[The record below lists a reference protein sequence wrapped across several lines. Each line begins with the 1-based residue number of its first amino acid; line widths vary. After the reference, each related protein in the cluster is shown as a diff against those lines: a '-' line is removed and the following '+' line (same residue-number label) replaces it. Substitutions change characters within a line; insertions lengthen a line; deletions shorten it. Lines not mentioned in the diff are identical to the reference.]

1 LSFRVAN
8 LSQFPS
14 LRKEIVPAKTTPAFD
29 PPQALPRMTPRAKP
43 IVEEPMPGVCCP
55 RALIFSRW
63 ESNMK
68 LVGLCSI
75 AVVLGSMT
83 SLAQGS
89 GRNVSQPAVASAILG
104 SMNCPVDMRAQ
115 KGLSGQFLQAPVNG
129 QQNSGP
135 SQNLHLTL
143 TNSTYSEI
151 VGVRVTAYG
160 LNANGQL
167 TPAELASSS
176 SSAIEKTVDLKLEVS
191 PKSIGS
197 VDLELTGFTSV
208 TLLNVDSIRYAGGS
222 TWQPTAQRT
231 CHFVPDGTMLISS
244 R

>member
-1 LSFRVAN
+1 
-8 LSQFPS
+8 
-14 LRKEIVPAKTTPAFD
+14 
-29 PPQALPRMTPRAKP
+29 
-43 IVEEPMPGVCCP
+43 
-55 RALIFSRW
+55 
-63 ESNMK
+63 MK

-83 SLAQGS
+83 SLAQNPARNFTAVIGVTPGS
-89 GRNVSQPAVASAILG
+89 T
-104 SMNCPVDMRAQ
+104 NCPVDMRAQ
-115 KGLSGQFLQAPVNG
+115 KGLSGQFLQVPVNG
-129 QQNSGP
+129 QQDSGP

-176 SSAIEKTVDLKLEVS
+176 SSAIEKTVDLNLKVD

-197 VDLELTGFTSV
+197 VELVLNGFTAV
-208 TLLNVDSIRYAGGS
+208 TYLNVDSIRYAGGS

-231 CHFVPDGTMLISS
+231 CHVVPNAVMLISS